1 MLEQTVVRKD
11 IFYFMRFRTNVYI
24 GNTNFPPL
32 ANQRYQGLSF
42 AHPPRPRQAES
53 RHYIADN
60 TITIVEG
67 KPAS

>member
-1 MLEQTVVRKD
+1 LEKA
-11 IFYFMRFRTNVYI
+11 FPYFRHYENKKTI

-32 ANQRYQGLSF
+32 ASQRSLGVSF

-53 RHYIADN
+53 RHLIADN
-60 TITIVEG
+60 TITTVEG